1 MSQHASPKHR
11 AARSQRPA
19 LVSRRA
25 AGHLLAAM
33 LVMLPAVVLLVA
45 PARWPL
51 VVGGVTAVLAGAAA
65 VRRRGAVK
73 AWERELDR
81 AFGVDDRA
89 PHFPRRTT
97 APPPVHGGESW

>member
-1 MSQHASPKHR
+1 
-11 AARSQRPA
+11 

-25 AGHLLAAM
+25 AGRLLVVVFVA
-33 LVMLPAVVLLVA
+33 LPAVVLLLA

-51 VVGGVTAVLAGAAA
+51 VVGGVTVVLAGAAA
-65 VRRRGAVK
+65 LRRRGAVK

-81 AFGVDDRA
+81 AFGVDDLA
-89 PHFPRRTT
+89 PSFPRRTP